1 MSHLKEIKKGYFAHL
16 FGAWKMAAIFVFGA
30 LRCIIHGLLPN
41 FDTTCA
47 QDTAGKVNM
56 HIPESLS

>member
-1 MSHLKEIKKGYFAHL
+1 MSHLKDIQKGYFAHL
-16 FGAWKMAAIFVFGA
+16 YGAWKMAFFFVFGA

-41 FDTTCA
+41 FDTECA
-47 QDTAGKVNM
+47 QETAGRVTA

>member
-1 MSHLKEIKKGYFAHL
+1 
-16 FGAWKMAAIFVFGA
+16 MAAVFVFGA

-56 HIPESLS
+56 HVPESLS